1 MSAKRTATAL
11 VVDDS
16 PTQAIELQLRL
27 TRAGFEV
34 RTAGGCI
41 EAMTLLEQARPDI
54 VLTDLEMPEL
64 DGLELVQRIRAKY
77 PGLPVILLTAFG
89 SEETAAKAL
98 KHGAAGYV
106 PKRLFDR
113 DLNRTLDE
121 VLSIS
126 RANQTRTQVAE
137 SLARAATTYR
147 LNNDPSLIPV
157 LVSQLQES
165 LSRYGICDQNDGLR
179 VAMALREALLNAVEH
194 GNLEVSS
201 ALRENLDDS
210 YHNLTEERRRQK
222 PYCDRCVQVE
232 VTETREEARY
242 VIADEGPG
250 FDPSKLPDP
259 TDPANLEKAS
269 GRGLLLMRSFMDEV
283 FYNDR
288 GNQITLVKRRKSDAG

>member
-1 MSAKRTATAL
+1 MSARRNAKAL

-16 PTQAIELQLRL
+16 PTQVIDLQMRL
-27 TRAGFEV
+27 VRDGFEV
-34 RTAGGCI
+34 VTAASGA
-41 EAMTLLEQARPDI
+41 EALQKLAQDRPDV
-54 VLTDLEMPEL
+54 VLTDLAMPEM
-64 DGLELVQRIRAKY
+64 DGLELVKRIRAGHA
-77 PGLPVILLTAFG
+77 GLPVILLTAFG
-89 SEETAAKAL
+89 SEDTAAQAL

-106 PKRLFDR
+106 PKRLLDR
-113 DLNRTLDE
+113 DLTRTLEE
-121 VLSIS
+121 VLNLARTSHTRHQVVESI
-126 RANQTRTQVAE
+126 TRT
-137 SLARAATTYR
+137 STTYR
-147 LNNDPSLIPV
+147 LNNDPSLIPA
-157 LVSQLQES
+157 LVNHMQEGLARS
-165 LSRYGICDQNDGLR
+165 GLCDENTRLR

-222 PYCDRCVQVE
+222 PYCDRKVHVE
-232 VTETREEARY
+232 VSESRNEARY

-288 GNQITLVKRRKSDAG
+288 GNQITLVKRREQVGG